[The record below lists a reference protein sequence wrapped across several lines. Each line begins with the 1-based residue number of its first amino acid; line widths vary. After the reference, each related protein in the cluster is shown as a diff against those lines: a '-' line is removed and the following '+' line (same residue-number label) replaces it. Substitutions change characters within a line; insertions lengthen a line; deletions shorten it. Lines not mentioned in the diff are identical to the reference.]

1 MAHDGR
7 PGGDDNLEAAAPR
20 LPSVCL
26 VLPRA
31 LLSLFPDASREVELS
46 AATVGEAISALD
58 RRWPGMRDRLCDS
71 VPRIRRHINVVV
83 DGQRARIDTALKDGD
98 RVHVL
103 TAISG
108 G

>member
-46 AATVGEAISALD
+46 AATVGEAIAALD
-58 RRWPGMRDRLCDS
+58 RRWPGMRDRLCDAT
-71 VPRIRRHINVVV
+71 PRIRRHINVVV
-83 DGQRARIDTALKDGD
+83 DGQRARIDTTLKDGD